1 MGDISVQSIVSRFK
15 ASFALFSPGDEREN
29 RMGSNNDESF
39 IFNDQANSA
48 QVLQEKLADAEI
60 PGAQIEFDPD
70 EAEKVGA
77 FVEDALSEQDA
88 IEASIQV
95 GNSEDEPYSAK
106 D

>member
-1 MGDISVQSIVSRFK
+1 
-15 ASFALFSPGDEREN
+15 
-29 RMGSNNDESF
+29 MGSNNDEFF

-48 QVLQEKLADAEI
+48 EVLQEKLADAEI

-77 FVEDALSEQDA
+77 FVEDALSEQD
-88 IEASIQV
+88 IVEASIQV
-95 GNSEDEPYSAK
+95 VNSADEPHSAN

>member
-1 MGDISVQSIVSRFK
+1 MAANNSND
-15 ASFALFSPGDEREN
+15 DEF
-29 RMGSNNDESF
+29 F

-77 FVEDALSEQDA
+77 FVEDALSEKDA
-88 IEASIQV
+88 VETSIQV
-95 GNSEDEPYSAK
+95 HSADEPDSAN

>member
-1 MGDISVQSIVSRFK
+1 M
-15 ASFALFSPGDEREN
+15 AAN
-29 RMGSNNDESF
+29 GSNDDEFF
-39 IFNDQANSA
+39 IFKDQANPA

-77 FVEDALSEQDA
+77 FVEDALSEQD
-88 IEASIQV
+88 IVEASIQV
-95 GNSEDEPYSAK
+95 VNSAAEPYSAK

>member
-1 MGDISVQSIVSRFK
+1 
-15 ASFALFSPGDEREN
+15 
-29 RMGSNNDESF
+29 MGSNNHEFF

-70 EAEKVGA
+70 EAEMVGA
-77 FVEDALSEQDA
+77 FVEDGLNEQDA
-88 IEASIQV
+88 VEASIE
-95 GNSEDEPYSAK
+95 GANSSDEPSSAK